1 MADREMPSSVRI
13 ALWLIAAAIVLGLV
27 GLIFRVLRWLLIVAA
42 VLVLAAGAVRWY
54 LDRDGT

>member
-54 LDRDGT
+54 LDHDET

>member
-54 LDRDGT
+54 LDRDET